1 MIAVSSPL
9 IGQEELDAIK
19 PVFES
24 GWLGLGSNTYCFEK
38 EVSKFLEA
46 KNVIA
51 VNTGTSALHLALD
64 AFGIGRGDEVIVPS
78 LTYAASI
85 QPIIN
90 LGAVPIFCEVQEQNL
105 LIDLNNVESLITSNT
120 KAVMPIHYCGNPC
133 DMDRLID
140 MSKKYN
146 FKIIEDAA
154 HAFGSS
160 YKGRKIGSF
169 GDATCFSFDP
179 IKVITCGE
187 GGAVVLGDNEIA
199 EEIRKKRLL
208 GINKDTWHRYKNE
221 RNWFYEVTT
230 TGYRYHMSNINAAI
244 GLVQLNKLDHFISRR
259 RWICEQYDNA
269 FKELDFITPL
279 KINYDDVAPFMYI
292 IRVPGKQTEF
302 MEFLGE
308 RGIGTGVHYIANH
321 IHPLFRKYSSSDL
334 PLTTRL
340 WNEIVTIPLHCRL
353 SDNDVQKVIEN
364 VMLFE
369 GEISE
374 KL

>member
-24 GWLGLGSNTYCFEK
+24 GWLGLGSNTYAFEK
-38 EVSKFLEA
+38 EISKLLGA

-64 AFGIGRGDEVIVPS
+64 AFGIGPGDEVIVPS

-90 LGAVPIFCEVQEQNL
+90 LGATPIFCEVHEQDL
-105 LIDLNNVESLITSNT
+105 LIDLNDVESRITSKT

-140 MSKKYN
+140 MSKKYH

-160 YKGRKIGSF
+160 YNGSKIGSF

-187 GGAVVLGDNEIA
+187 GGAVVLQDNEIA
-199 EEIRKKRLL
+199 EEIRKKRIL

-244 GLVQLNKLDHFISRR
+244 GLIQISKLDQFIERR

-269 FKELDFITPL
+269 FKGLVHIHPL
-279 KINYDDVAPFMYI
+279 KINYDDVSPFMYI
-292 IRVPGKQTEF
+292 VRVPGKQIEF
-302 MEFLGE
+302 MDFLGE

-321 IHPLFRKYSSSDL
+321 IQPLFRKYSSKELS
-334 PLTTRL
+334 LTSKL
-340 WNEIVTIPLHCRL
+340 WNEIVTLPLHCRL
-353 SDNDVQKVIEN
+353 SDDDIQKVIEN
-364 VMLFE
+364 VLEFE
-369 GEISE
+369 KREN
-374 KL
+374 